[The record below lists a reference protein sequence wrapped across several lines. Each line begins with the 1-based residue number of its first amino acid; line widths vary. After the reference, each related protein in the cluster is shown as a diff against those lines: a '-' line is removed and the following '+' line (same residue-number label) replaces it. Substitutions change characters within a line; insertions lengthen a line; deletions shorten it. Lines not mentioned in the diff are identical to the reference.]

1 MTENVSRPLLAGRQS
16 RIQAEQEAQLR
27 AVVAHATEAATRDA
41 TARVRRA
48 GEEATEQ
55 VKEALK
61 ALREAHLTLEHMQAA
76 QVAIDASERRLE
88 HLRRSVW
95 LGAAA
100 ALLLI
105 LLTALGGL
113 WLGGRQIAE
122 GRAAATQLVAEAR
135 GVADAIRAAGAE
147 EIAAV
152 RVETDRAVAQARA
165 EAQDRQA
172 EALANLDLV
181 GTQLAAALDE
191 RDAARAEIERFVAL
205 RERIGF
211 VLAEHWNGRP
221 VIIVPEGQEIRPWG
235 APGLSDLA
243 RYNGRMYRVVD
254 QW

>member
-1 MTENVSRPLLAGRQS
+1 M
-16 RIQAEQEAQLR
+16 
-27 AVVAHATEAATRDA
+27 
-41 TARVRRA
+41 
-48 GEEATEQ
+48 
-55 VKEALK
+55 
-61 ALREAHLTLEHMQAA
+61 
-76 QVAIDASERRLE
+76 
-88 HLRRSVW
+88 
-95 LGAAA
+95 
-100 ALLLI
+100 
-105 LLTALGGL
+105 
-113 WLGGRQIAE
+113 
-122 GRAAATQLVAEAR
+122 AEAR
-135 GVADAIRAAGAE
+135 GAADAIRAAGAE

-172 EALANLDLV
+172 EALADLDLV

-254 QW
+254 QR